1 MTTLTLP
8 ETRPVGA
15 RLLSVM
21 KLHLANPW
29 TTITLPWIILA
40 TIFAANLA
48 IWALIFMNTPASEH
62 ADIAAGFQWSG
73 ASLYIFVYMMVVA
86 IGAINVT
93 FPFALGYGV
102 TRRDYYLGTSLQFV
116 LLSVMYATG
125 LTILAEIERATNGW
139 GLGGRMFTA
148 AYFGNDLAWPQQF
161 FVFFAMLMF
170 FFFVGAA
177 VAAVFVRWKGT
188 GITFFFIG
196 LGALVLAAL
205 YLLTLTDSWP
215 AVGNFFA
222 TNGWVGSYAWSLVI
236 TVIAAIVGYLI
247 LRKATPRS
255 S

>member
-1 MTTLTLP
+1 MTTITLP
-8 ETRPVGA
+8 SPRPITS

-21 KLHLANPW
+21 KLHFANPW
-29 TTITLPWIILA
+29 TTITLPWIILG

-62 ADIAAGFQWSG
+62 AAIARGFQWSG

-86 IGAINVT
+86 IQAINVT

-116 LLSVMYATG
+116 LLSVMYAAG
-125 LTILAEIERATNGW
+125 LTILAEIEKATNGW

-148 AYFGNDLAWPQQF
+148 AYFGSGLTWYEQF
-161 FVFFAMLMF
+161 FVFFAMLVF

-177 VAAVFVRWKGT
+177 VAAVFVRWKAT
-188 GITFFFIG
+188 GITFFFIA
-196 LGALVLAAL
+196 LGVAVLAAL

-215 AVGNFFA
+215 AVGRFFETA
-222 TNGWVGSYAWSLVI
+222 GWLGSYAWSLII
-236 TVIAAIVGYLI
+236 TAISCVVGYLI
-247 LRKATPRS
+247 LRRATPRT
-255 S
+255 

>member
-1 MTTLTLP
+1 VTTLTLP
-8 ETRPVGA
+8 QTRPVGS

-40 TIFAANLA
+40 TIFTANLA
-48 IWALIFMNTPASEH
+48 IWALIFMNTPASAH
-62 ADIAAGFQWSG
+62 ADIAAGLQWSG

-102 TRRDYYLGTSLQFV
+102 TRRDYYLGTSLQFI

-125 LTILAEIERATNGW
+125 LTVLAELEKVTNGW

-148 AYFGNDLAWPQQF
+148 AYFGSDLVWYQQF

-177 VAAVFVRWKGT
+177 LAAVFVRWKGT
-188 GITFFFIG
+188 GITFFFIA
-196 LGALVLAAL
+196 LGAVVLAAL

-215 AVGNFFA
+215 AVGEFLGNA
-222 TNGWVGSYAWSLVI
+222 GWVGTYAWSLVI
-236 TVIAAIVGYLI
+236 TVISAVAGYLI
-247 LRKATPRS
+247 LRKATPRNA
-255 S
+255 